1 MAQGPKTM
9 GNVLFLK
16 FLKNSEHNSI
26 HNKFF
31 KTFSCGKKCSFKITA
46 KSVFRSPNIFLLIVP
61 KRFASVL
68 NSEGFNLFKWTHR
81 LQFQHPCRKNSWP
94 EVFFSCYE
102 NFWNCRIFF
111 SICSWIFLN
120 VTQKISKCLNG
131 RIKCSSDVPVKNLW
145 RNGRKC
151 FAHIECFL
159 NKMQKSYSQC
169 PEKKKKEN

>member
-1 MAQGPKTM
+1 M
-9 GNVLFLK
+9 
-16 FLKNSEHNSI
+16 FLKNSAHNSI

-46 KSVFRSPNIFLLIVP
+46 KSVFRSANNFLLLVP
-61 KRFASVL
+61 KRFSSVL
-68 NSEGFNLFKWTHR
+68 NSEGFKLFKWTHR
-81 LQFQHPCRKNSWP
+81 LHFQHPCRKTVDPRFFSHVTKFV
-94 EVFFSCYE
+94 EVFD
-102 NFWNCRIFF
+102 FF